1 MLISYNE
8 ACGKDCSTLAQDL
21 ELCEKAGFDCIEIRL
36 DMLKEYLKTHSLKDL
51 AGFFH
56 NSRLR
61 PHAVN
66 AVYLYPEFLS
76 EQDEPEKQKAL
87 MEEFLLGCE
96 ACQAIGSHY
105 LIIVPFLQRDPN
117 GGPYR
122 GKQEETYE
130 ASVRILKKLSEQ
142 AQAYEVNLCFEIVG
156 FDRSSVRTIQEADRI
171 VRAVDRENVGF
182 VLDSYNLYLNR
193 GNNDFS
199 EIQKIQPEKIFA
211 AHLMSGD
218 DVPAEERGQDK
229 RCFCGQGVVD
239 TDGFLKELKA
249 CGYNGMV
256 SVETFRPEYWQK
268 SPEWV
273 IDQAYRTTY
282 AALKQN
288 DCI

>member
-8 ACGKDCSTLAQDL
+8 ACGKDCSTLEQDL
-21 ELCEKAGFDCIEIRL
+21 ELCEKVGFDCIEIRL
-36 DMLKEYLKTHSLKDL
+36 DMLKEYLKTHTLKDL
-51 AGFFH
+51 SGFFQ

-76 EQDEPEKQKAL
+76 EQDEPEKQTAL
-87 MEEFLLGCE
+87 MEEFQLGCE
-96 ACQAIGSHY
+96 ACQAMGSHY
-105 LIIVPFLQRDPN
+105 LIIVPFLQRDPD

-122 GKQEETYE
+122 GKQEETYD

-171 VRAVDRENVGF
+171 VRAVERENVGF
-182 VLDSYNLYLNR
+182 VLDSYNLYLNG